1 MPRKKTEPEGIMQVP
16 AEPMEIQETVPTAE
30 PATAEVVDGQK
41 QAPALEEPSPQEAAS
56 ERRNFYQLDFNELDR
71 DLSPEERQ
79 EWNSIYA
86 SYRSRSV
93 LSGSIVGIDRH
104 ELNSRGR
111 ESGETVT
118 RQMYCAIVIPFRV
131 RILIPEAEMW
141 PENEERPGFVLRNMA
156 GAVIDFVIIHVDRE
170 GGFAI
175 GSRRLAMATRRYYFS
190 TQPSLNRLGARVQC
204 RVLAVG
210 PRRCL
215 VECYGFDVN
224 LTQREMRYTA
234 IPDLRTEY
242 HPGDELNCLIKG
254 YDKEAETL
262 LLSVKEAHPN
272 PFDGAQLRHPVGSRR
287 QAVIAGKYAGGVFCN
302 LPDGAVCMCSYSF
315 HYSDAAFS
323 IGDKV
328 ILVIQRYDME
338 KKQIYG
344 KIVAKW

>member
-1 MPRKKTEPEGIMQVP
+1 MPRKKEETEEIMQNP
-16 AEPMEIQETVPTAE
+16 AEVTDIQETALAAE
-30 PATAEVVDGQK
+30 PAAAESTQ
-41 QAPALEEPSPQEAAS
+41 QESNS
-56 ERRNFYQLDFNELDR
+56 ERKNFYQLDFNELDR

-93 LSGSIVGIDRH
+93 LTGSIVGIDRH
-104 ELNSRGR
+104 ELNARDR
-111 ESGETVT
+111 ESGEAVT

-156 GAVIDFVIIHVDRE
+156 GAVVDFVIIHVDRE

-190 TQPSLNRLGARVQC
+190 TQPSLNRLKARVQC

-242 HPGDELNCLIKG
+242 HPGDELDCIIKG
-254 YDKEAETL
+254 YDKGAGTL

-315 HYSDAAFS
+315 HYTDAAFS

-328 ILVIQRYDME
+328 MLVIQRYDME

>member
-1 MPRKKTEPEGIMQVP
+1 MPRKKTEPEEVMQAATEAADVQEQVP
-16 AEPMEIQETVPTAE
+16 AA
-30 PATAEVVDGQK
+30 
-41 QAPALEEPSPQEAAS
+41 EEPSPQETMS
-56 ERRNFYQLDFNELDR
+56 DRRSFYQLDFNELDR

-93 LSGSIVGIDRH
+93 LTGSIIGIDRH
-104 ELNSRGR
+104 ELNSR
-111 ESGETVT
+111 ENNAPVT
-118 RQMYCAIVIPFRV
+118 KEMYCAIVIPFRV

-156 GAVIDFVIIHVDRE
+156 GAVVDFVIIHVDRE

-190 TQPSLNRLGARVQC
+190 TQPSLNRLNARVQC

-242 HPGDELNCLIKG
+242 HPGDELDCIIKG
-254 YDKEAETL
+254 YDKEAGTL

-272 PFDGAQLRHPVGSRR
+272 PFDGAQLRHPIGSRR

-315 HYSDAAFS
+315 HYSDTAFS

-328 ILVIQRYDME
+328 MLIIQRYDME

-344 KIVAKW
+344 KIISKW

>member
-1 MPRKKTEPEGIMQVP
+1 MPRKKLEVE
-16 AEPMEIQETVPTAE
+16 EPMQELTT
-30 PATAEVVDGQK
+30 
-41 QAPALEEPSPQEAAS
+41 ALEETQAAESQEETAPQEPIP
-56 ERRNFYQLDFNELDR
+56 ERKGFYQLDFNELDR

-93 LSGSIVGIDRH
+93 LSGTIVGVDRH
-104 ELNSRGR
+104 ELNSR
-111 ESGETVT
+111 ENNEPTT
-118 RQMYCAIVIPFRV
+118 KEMYCAIVIPFRV
-131 RILIPEAEMW
+131 RILIPEAEIW
-141 PENEERPGFVLRNMA
+141 PEGQERPGFVLRNMP
-156 GAVIDFVIIHVDRE
+156 GANVDFVIIHVDRE

-190 TQPSLNRLGARVQC
+190 TQPSLNRLNARVKC

-210 PRRCL
+210 PRRWL
-215 VECYGFDVN
+215 VECYGFDIN

-242 HPGDELNCLIKG
+242 HPGDELDCIIKG
-254 YDKEAETL
+254 YDKGAGTML
-262 LLSVKEAHPN
+262 ISVKEAHPN
-272 PFDGAQLRHPVGSRR
+272 PFDGASLRHPVGSRR
-287 QAVIAGKYAGGVFCN
+287 QAIIAGKYAGGVFCN

-315 HYSDAAFS
+315 HYSDSAFS

-328 ILVIQRYDME
+328 MLIIQRYDME

-344 KIVAKW
+344 KIVSKR

>member
-1 MPRKKTEPEGIMQVP
+1 MPRKKIEPE
-16 AEPMEIQETVPTAE
+16 EP
-30 PATAEVVDGQK
+30 
-41 QAPALEEPSPQEAAS
+41 LQEAAELVQEEPVEVLDS
-56 ERRNFYQLDFNELDR
+56 PQAVEQPEVTASQEQIPEHRSFYQLDFNELDR

-93 LSGSIVGIDRH
+93 LTGSIVGVDRH
-104 ELNSRGR
+104 ELNSR
-111 ESGETVT
+111 ENNAPVT
-118 RQMYCAIVIPFRV
+118 KEMYCAIVIPFRV

-156 GAVIDFVIIHVDRE
+156 GAVVDFVIIHVDRE

-190 TQPSLNRLGARVQC
+190 TQPSLNRLNARVQC

-242 HPGDELNCLIKG
+242 HPGDDLDCIIKG
-254 YDKEAETL
+254 YHKEAGTL

-328 ILVIQRYDME
+328 MLVIQRYDME

>member
-1 MPRKKTEPEGIMQVP
+1 MPKKKAEYEEPRIEVMAFSESRP
-16 AEPMEIQETVPTAE
+16 EEALDLEQET
-30 PATAEVVDGQK
+30 
-41 QAPALEEPSPQEAAS
+41 PALP
-56 ERRNFYQLDFNELDR
+56 ERRSFYQLDFNELDR

-79 EWNSIYA
+79 EWNAIYA

-93 LSGSIVGIDRH
+93 LTGTIVGIDRH
-104 ELNSRGR
+104 ELKGHSRETSEPVNR
-111 ESGETVT
+111 E
-118 RQMYCAIVIPFRV
+118 MYCAIVIPFRV

-141 PENEERPGFVLRNMA
+141 PEGEDRPAFVLRNMP
-156 GAVIDFVIIHVDRE
+156 GASVDFVIIHVDRE

-190 TQPSLNRLGARVQC
+190 TQPALNRLNARVKC

-215 VECYGFDVN
+215 VECYGFDLN
-224 LTQREMRYTA
+224 LTQRDMRYTA

-242 HPGDELNCLIKG
+242 HPGDELDCIIKG
-254 YDKEAETL
+254 YDKETGTL
-262 LLSVKEAHPN
+262 LISVKEAHPN
-272 PFDGAQLRHPVGSRR
+272 PFDGANLRHPVGSRR
-287 QAVIAGKYAGGVFCN
+287 QAIIAGKYAGGVFCN

-315 HYSDAAFS
+315 HYSDSAFS

-328 ILVIQRYDME
+328 MLIIQRYDME

-344 KIVAKW
+344 KIVSKW

>member
-1 MPRKKTEPEGIMQVP
+1 MPRKKPEPE
-16 AEPMEIQETVPTAE
+16 EIISEESIESLDEQ
-30 PATAEVVDGQK
+30 EVVTQ
-41 QAPALEEPSPQEAAS
+41 QEETAPQEPVP
-56 ERRNFYQLDFNELDR
+56 ERRGFYQLDFNELDR

-93 LSGSIVGIDRH
+93 LSGTVVGVDRH
-104 ELNSRGR
+104 ELSSRENN
-111 ESGETVT
+111 ESVT
-118 RQMYCAIVIPFRV
+118 KEMYCAIVIPFRV
-131 RILIPEAEMW
+131 RILIPETEMW
-141 PENEERPGFVLRNMA
+141 PEEQERPSFVLRNMP
-156 GAVIDFVIIHVDRE
+156 GANIDFVIIHVDRE

-175 GSRRLAMATRRYYFS
+175 GSRRLAMSTRRYFFS
-190 TQPSLNRLGARVQC
+190 TQPSLNRLNARVKC

-215 VECYGFDVN
+215 VECYGFDIN

-242 HPGDELNCLIKG
+242 HPGDELDCIIKN
-254 YDKEAETL
+254 YDKETGTL
-262 LLSVKEAHPN
+262 LISVKEAHPN
-272 PFDGAQLRHPVGSRR
+272 PFDGASLRHPIGSRR

-315 HYSDAAFS
+315 HYSDSAFS

-328 ILVIQRYDME
+328 MLIIQRYDME

-344 KIVAKW
+344 KIISRW

>member
-1 MPRKKTEPEGIMQVP
+1 MPRKKVEPE
-16 AEPMEIQETVPTAE
+16 EIPETIPEEGAML
-30 PATAEVVDGQK
+30 
-41 QAPALEEPSPQEAAS
+41 PALSEQEHKS
-56 ERRNFYQLDFNELDR
+56 IYQLDLNELDR
-71 DLSPEERQ
+71 PLSSEERQ

-86 SYRSRSV
+86 SFRSRSV
-93 LSGSIVGIDRH
+93 LSGSIVGIDRQQKGK
-104 ELNSRGR
+104 EQ
-111 ESGETVT
+111 V
-118 RQMYCAIVIPFRV
+118 YCAIVIPFRV
-131 RILIPEAEMW
+131 RILIPESEMW
-141 PENEERPGFVLRNMA
+141 PENEERPSFVLRNMA
-156 GAVIDFVIIHVDRE
+156 GAVIDFVVIHVDRE

-190 TQPSLNRLGARVQC
+190 TQPSLNRLNARVTC

-242 HPGDELNCLIKG
+242 HPGDTLDCVIKG
-254 YDKEAETL
+254 FDREKRTL

-272 PFDGAQLRHPVGSRR
+272 PFDGAELRHPVGARR
-287 QAVIAGKYAGGVFCN
+287 QATIAGKYAGGVFCN

-315 HYSDAAFS
+315 HYSDSAFA

-328 ILVIQRYDME
+328 MLVIQRYDME

>member
-1 MPRKKTEPEGIMQVP
+1 MPRKKVEPEEIMQNP
-16 AEPMEIQETVPTAE
+16 AEVTDIQETAPAAE
-30 PATAEVVDGQK
+30 PAAAESTQ
-41 QAPALEEPSPQEAAS
+41 QESNS
-56 ERRNFYQLDFNELDR
+56 ERKNFYQLDFNELDR

-93 LSGSIVGIDRH
+93 LTGSIVGIDRH
-104 ELNSRGR
+104 ELNTRDR
-111 ESGETVT
+111 ESGEAVT

-156 GAVIDFVIIHVDRE
+156 GAVVDFVIIHVDRE

-175 GSRRLAMATRRYYFS
+175 GARRLAMVPRRYYFS
-190 TQPSLNRLGARVQC
+190 TQPSLNRSGARVQC

-242 HPGDELNCLIKG
+242 HPGDELDCIIKG
-254 YDKEAETL
+254 YDKEAGTL

-328 ILVIQRYDME
+328 MLVIQRYDME

>member
-1 MPRKKTEPEGIMQVP
+1 MPRKKAEPEEVMQAATEDVDVQEQVP
-16 AEPMEIQETVPTAE
+16 AVEEPTPQET
-30 PATAEVVDGQK
+30 
-41 QAPALEEPSPQEAAS
+41 AS
-56 ERRNFYQLDFNELDR
+56 ERRSFYQLDFNELDR

-93 LSGSIVGIDRH
+93 LTGSIVGIDRH
-104 ELNSRGR
+104 ELNSR
-111 ESGETVT
+111 ENNAPVT
-118 RQMYCAIVIPFRV
+118 KEMYCAIVIPFRV

-156 GAVIDFVIIHVDRE
+156 GAVVDFVIIHVDRE

-190 TQPSLNRLGARVQC
+190 TQPSLNRLNARIQC

-242 HPGDELNCLIKG
+242 HPGDELDCIIKG
-254 YDKEAETL
+254 YDKEAGTL

-328 ILVIQRYDME
+328 MLVIQRYDME

-344 KIVAKW
+344 KIVAKWW